1 MASDAGIEATT
12 RPPDAARSRREL
24 QAAGYAGEKIIF
36 LTAPPS
42 LNINTQAEVVSDMLR
57 RAGMDV
63 DLIALDFGN
72 WQQRRNR
79 REPPAEGGWSV
90 LTTFLPGL
98 ELWDP
103 AGHLALRGNGTAAWS
118 GWPTSPRLEAL
129 RDRWFETA
137 DPAARSALGRDIQT
151 VAFEEVPYVP
161 AGRWKQ
167 PTAYRQGIADVPRHM
182 PLFYTLRRT
191 A

>member
-1 MASDAGIEATT
+1 
-12 RPPDAARSRREL
+12 
-24 QAAGYAGEKIIF
+24 
-36 LTAPPS
+36 
-42 LNINTQAEVVSDMLR
+42 MLR
-57 RAGMDV
+57 RAGMNV
-63 DLIALDFGN
+63 DLVALDFGN

-98 ELWDP
+98 ELGDP

-137 DPAARSALGRDIQT
+137 DPAARNAMGRDFQL
-151 VAFEEVPYVP
+151 VAFEDVAYVP

-167 PTAYRQGIADVPRHM
+167 PTAYRQGIVDVPRHM
-182 PLFYTLRRT
+182 PLFYTLRRSG
-191 A
+191 